1 MANTKEKAKENVN
14 ILRKNYLISVIIFT
28 IIGALVTLL
37 FRNSLGI
44 KSFFLTTFI
53 IFILFISLIAI
64 ILFKLDI
71 YKSLMFQIT
80 IFSSVYIG
88 IISGLVSEIMINELS
103 LSNEV
108 LIYIFSFTFLYACS
122 IFLGLKVLNLSNISF
137 LK

>member
-28 IIGALVTLL
+28 IIGALVTIL

-64 ILFKLDI
+64 ILFKFDI

-80 IFSSVYIG
+80 LFSSVYIG